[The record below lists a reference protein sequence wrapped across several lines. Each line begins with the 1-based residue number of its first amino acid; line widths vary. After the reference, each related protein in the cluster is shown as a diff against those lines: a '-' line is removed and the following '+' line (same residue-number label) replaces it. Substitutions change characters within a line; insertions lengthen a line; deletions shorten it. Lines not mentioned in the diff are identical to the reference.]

1 MTERSLFDK
10 PVGRGE
16 STEKIRFDNKVSGE
30 AFKKSF
36 VRAKSVQ
43 HSILMCFK
51 LEMKTCEE
59 IEEELNKSHQ
69 SVSATLNA
77 LMKKDLIEKS
87 GLTKK
92 VASGNLANL
101 WRLTTKGEM
110 EVKRWSDLIF

>member
-1 MTERSLFDK
+1 
-10 PVGRGE
+10 
-16 STEKIRFDNKVSGE
+16 
-30 AFKKSF
+30 
-36 VRAKSVQ
+36 
-43 HSILMCFK
+43 
-51 LEMKTCEE
+51 MKTCEE

-110 EVKRWSDLIF
+110 EFKRWSDLNF